1 LSFQARFNLSS
12 GFHALSFD
20 LVYVRVYSSL
30 FFPDVR
36 LPLFGELFRVWRF
49 EESDYFLHFFM
60 ILSSSRFPFS
70 NQVVGHG
77 MRVLMV
83 NFSAVITPP
92 MNEESP
98 RDFRNGME

>member
-1 LSFQARFNLSS
+1 MFDCHCLASCFGS
-12 GFHALSFD
+12 GGLKKAIIFSI
-20 LVYVRVYSSL
+20 
-30 FFPDVR
+30 
-36 LPLFGELFRVWRF
+36 
-49 EESDYFLHFFM
+49 FFM

-77 MRVLMV
+77 VRVLMV

>member
-1 LSFQARFNLSS
+1 
-12 GFHALSFD
+12 
-20 LVYVRVYSSL
+20 
-30 FFPDVR
+30 

-77 MRVLMV
+77 VRVLMV
-83 NFSAVITPP
+83 NLCAVITPP
-92 MNEESP
+92 TNEESP
-98 RDFRNGME
+98 RDFPNGME